1 MRNRFDQELD
11 DLSDAM
17 MEMSSSCEEAIN
29 MTIDALMNGNKKKAK
44 SVVDSSHQI
53 RRMERE
59 IENID
64 LKLLMQQQPVASDLR
79 TISSSL
85 KAVYDLERIGD
96 VAGDIAD
103 LILNENVSTA
113 SDILNIQDM
122 ANAAQAMVVDSIKA
136 LSEKDEALARSVI
149 KCDDIVDEAFVEA
162 KNNIVKRFSED
173 ANVEYALNLL
183 MVVKYFEK
191 IGDHAV
197 NIAQWAL
204 YASTGVIEPI
214 K

>member
-64 LKLLMQQQPVASDLR
+64 LKLLMQA
-79 TISSSL
+79 
-85 KAVYDLERIGD
+85 A
-96 VAGDIAD
+96 AGG
-103 LILNENVSTA
+103 
-113 SDILNIQDM
+113 
-122 ANAAQAMVVDSIKA
+122 
-136 LSEKDEALARSVI
+136 
-149 KCDDIVDEAFVEA
+149 F
-162 KNNIVKRFSED
+162 
-173 ANVEYALNLL
+173 
-183 MVVKYFEK
+183 
-191 IGDHAV
+191 
-197 NIAQWAL
+197 
-204 YASTGVIEPI
+204 
-214 K
+214 